1 MSANGELMRLSAF
14 KGSER
19 SNYHPEILRNHVV
32 QKIVVCHKYFNLKI
46 TWCFPKNSQAH
57 RLIVKLDKQQQ

>member
-19 SNYHPEILRNHVV
+19 SNYHPEILRNHAVV

-46 TWCFPKNSQAH
+46 TWCFPKNS
-57 RLIVKLDKQQQ
+57 